1 MGEHYREEVL
11 RRNRVQ
17 VDNLDTVVGI
27 VGGSVDLAGIHGA
40 VGILDIVDVLHMDS
54 CPVADHILVAYSLDV
69 MDNHL
74 DIEDVGDKRVGE
86 GGVHSDEDVMV
97 VVLRLAVPVK

>member
-1 MGEHYREEVL
+1 M
-11 RRNRVQ
+11 
-17 VDNLDTVVGI
+17 VGI

-74 DIEDVGDKRVGE
+74 F
-86 GGVHSDEDVMV
+86 H
-97 VVLRLAVPVK
+97 

>member
-1 MGEHYREEVL
+1 M
-11 RRNRVQ
+11 
-17 VDNLDTVVGI
+17 VGI

-40 VGILDIVDVLHMDS
+40 VGILDIVDVLRMDS

-74 DIEDVGDKRVGE
+74 F
-86 GGVHSDEDVMV
+86 H
-97 VVLRLAVPVK
+97 